1 MARIYFALTRIPAKL
16 ATAATQALRKHG
28 PFASGQMPTDQRNKK
43 RSKSAR
49 HLLLVSGIAVLLWS
63 GMEDSDA
70 LLVTLLGALLA
81 TAAWM
86 TLLTSP
92 RLGQILA
99 RGGRPRQAVLAGALI
114 GALASVST
122 PLLMLFKDL
131 RHAHVYPDYPVG
143 MMLATLERM
152 PAWALAG
159 GLAGFGI
166 GLLLKLG
173 AGWRK
178 SR

>member
-1 MARIYFALTRIPAKL
+1 MDRRIKS
-16 ATAATQALRKHG
+16 Q
-28 PFASGQMPTDQRNKK
+28 
-43 RSKSAR
+43 SKGAR
-49 HLLLVSGIAVLLWS
+49 HLLVISGIAVLLWS
-63 GMEDSDA
+63 GMEDNDA

-81 TAAWM
+81 TAAAM
-86 TLLTSP
+86 TLLASHRVRP
-92 RLGQILA
+92 AIE
-99 RGGRPRQAVLAGALI
+99 RGSRPRQGAFAGALI
-114 GALASVST
+114 GTLASIAT

-131 RHAHVYPDYPVG
+131 RHAHLYPDYPAG
-143 MMLATLERM
+143 MMLAMLERM

-173 AGWRK
+173 ADWRK

>member
-1 MARIYFALTRIPAKL
+1 MQMRPSGKASDPPPDKMPSHLRIINP
-16 ATAATQALRKHG
+16 
-28 PFASGQMPTDQRNKK
+28 SK
-43 RSKSAR
+43 RAR

-63 GMEDSDA
+63 GMEDNDA
-70 LLVTLLGALLA
+70 VPVTVLGALLA
-81 TAAWM
+81 TAAA
-86 TLLTSP
+86 LLLLDSHKLRP
-92 RLGQILA
+92 AIA
-99 RGGRPRQAVLAGALI
+99 RGSRPLQGVLTGALI
-114 GALASVST
+114 GTLASLAT

-131 RHAHVYPDYPVG
+131 RHAHVYPDYPAG

-166 GLLLKLG
+166 GLLLKLY
-173 AGWRK
+173 ADWRQ

>member
-1 MARIYFALTRIPAKL
+1 M
-16 ATAATQALRKHG
+16 
-28 PFASGQMPTDQRNKK
+28 MPSHL
-43 RSKSAR
+43 RSKNPTKRAR
-49 HLLLVSGIAVLLWS
+49 HLLLLSGIAVLLWS
-63 GMEDSDA
+63 GMEDNDA
-70 LLVTLLGALLA
+70 VPVTVLGALVA
-81 TAAWM
+81 TAAAM
-86 TLLTSP
+86 TLFDSRRFRQDFA
-92 RLGQILA
+92 RLSQ
-99 RGGRPRQAVLAGALI
+99 PRQGVLAGAFI
-114 GALASVST
+114 GALASLAT

-131 RHAHVYPDYPVG
+131 RHAHVFPDYPAG

-173 AGWRK
+173 ADWRN

>member
-1 MARIYFALTRIPAKL
+1 M
-16 ATAATQALRKHG
+16 
-28 PFASGQMPTDQRNKK
+28 STDQLIQN
-43 RSKSAR
+43 RSKGAR
-49 HLLLVSGIAVLLWS
+49 RLLLVSGIAVLLWS

-81 TAAWM
+81 TATGLM
-86 TLLTSP
+86 LLASP
-92 RLGQILA
+92 RFRPVMA
-99 RGGRPRQAVLAGALI
+99 RESIPRQGAFAGALI
-114 GALASVST
+114 GMLASVAT

-131 RHAHVYPDYPVG
+131 RHAHIYPDYPVG

-166 GLLLKLG
+166 GLLLKL
-173 AGWRK
+173 ADDR
-178 SR
+178 RENR

>member
-1 MARIYFALTRIPAKL
+1 M
-16 ATAATQALRKHG
+16 
-28 PFASGQMPTDQRNKK
+28 STDQLIQN
-43 RSKSAR
+43 RSKGAR

-81 TAAWM
+81 TATGLM
-86 TLLTSP
+86 LLASP
-92 RLGQILA
+92 RFRPVMA
-99 RGGRPRQAVLAGALI
+99 RESIPRQGAFAGALI
-114 GALASVST
+114 GTLASVAT

-131 RHAHVYPDYPVG
+131 RHAHIYPDYPAG

-166 GLLLKLG
+166 GLLLKL
-173 AGWRK
+173 ADDR
-178 SR
+178 RENR